1 MAERKITDIADLF
14 VVIYPAA
21 TVDMNLLVVAVAV
34 PELAA
39 VRLDAYLLKICAH
52 VTHQLVAHDKWRC
65 HWGWRLGGWWR
76 WAVANLDP
84 VNTVSVDRRETHH
97 SRNPKHSAQQ
107 KLHHHL
113 ARRASFRRRG
123 PPAAARVAGGRRA
136 GGGAARVRPRRPA
149 VPAPRSAQDSDQE

>member
-1 MAERKITDIADLF
+1 MAERKITDLADLF

-21 TVDMNLLVVAVAV
+21 TVDVNLLVVAVAV

-113 ARRASFRRRG
+113 ASRFRSVRRSGHHNAIPGSGCMQTCYHSPTVHPDARG
-123 PPAAARVAGGRRA
+123 YRARGARA
-136 GGGAARVRPRRPA
+136 TP
-149 VPAPRSAQDSDQE
+149 E